1 MKHIEYYIAD
11 DGTQFDDEYEC
22 KIYEELKGMG
32 DIDIN
37 NHLKVFDDDKNPIK
51 VGGFNE
57 EEWQNLCQYFIVY
70 DDIGYEYM
78 DKCMEW
84 TGIGLPRKPLDVEY
98 PMVLEYGEWCGGM
111 NFVDLKKKYEEA
123 KEYYDSIA
131 KYI

>member
-57 EEWQNLCQYFIVY
+57 EEWQNLC
-70 DDIGYEYM
+70 
-78 DKCMEW
+78 
-84 TGIGLPRKPLDVEY
+84 
-98 PMVLEYGEWCGGM
+98 
-111 NFVDLKKKYEEA
+111 
-123 KEYYDSIA
+123 
-131 KYI
+131 